1 MDKYLI
7 TAFKS
12 EVAAAILNS
21 QKTDNNLNPNA
32 DAYIDEE
39 ELPAVL
45 EFFGKTDVRELLA
58 TADDTPSD
66 SVFDQTETS
75 DEPEINA
82 DKFTSLSDSNNAVL
96 RNDGSAAYELQNSI
110 ASDLQ
115 MTTAAGTPFSAQ
127 MSNLYET
134 RKALLKKHED
144 TSDIDAK
151 IEALNEAAKE
161 YIKTNQTDVTKDLI
175 DKGAVKTFKFGKND
189 EKTGYFVQTF
199 DIKGGTTKNGSDNT
213 VENTAATETDN
224 AETNDND
231 DSQAGYNIKYGIE
244 VLTDKLHAIANVEAG
259 SENSDIQGAV
269 VYNNQ
274 ISDNKSLNFSG
285 NFRQTIEKDNNQT
298 FLGTAIDYRTNKFS
312 AGAYGC
318 YKIKQVDSEKYKNLA
333 AEAHAKYGKSIRV
346 ATGYEQ
352 EKSDDT
358 NVRYSY
364 VNAKLSGNREL
375 KNVSLSGSVEGKYGI
390 TKMDSDAIGNN
401 ITLPDYE
408 VIAKGGITFTSDK
421 LKTNIYAN
429 AGIMGGK
436 EFMVNT
442 SDNGELTFSKGK
454 NQHTI
459 LTTLVG
465 NISTDAIDVTATLA
479 GTNSPQYYFNSND
492 NDDNTKMP
500 TQRTW
505 GYSSSITVSPKKV
518 FGKDSKIAPSV
529 TYSVSNNEDI
539 QHYVG
544 LNLGINI

>member
-58 TADDTPSD
+58 TADDTPSG

-312 AGAYGC
+312 TGAYGC

-346 ATGYEQ
+346 AAGYEQ

-429 AGIMGGK
+429 AGIIGGK
-436 EFMVNT
+436 GFTVNS
-442 SDNGELTFSKGK
+442 SDNGELTFSKGE

-479 GTNSPQYYFNSND
+479 GTNSPQYYFNSSND
-492 NDDNTKMP
+492 DDNTQMP

-505 GYSSSITVSPKKV
+505 GYSSSITVTPKKI

-529 TYSVSNNEDI
+529 TYSVSNNEEI